1 MRLLVFLLAGGLTAP
16 AAPNAAKVDFNR
28 QIRPLLSDSCFAC
41 HGPDEKRRMAG
52 LRLDEKDSA
61 LKAVTPGNRA
71 ASKLFQ
77 RISHAEASRRM
88 PPKSFDRP
96 LTAAQIELVGRWI
109 DEGAE
114 WQTHWSYAPPKRSVV
129 PEVAAGWARNEIDRF
144 VQARLEK
151 EGLKPSPE
159 ADRATLLRRLTLDLT
174 GLPPTASEVQSFVG
188 DKSPDAYEKAVDRL
202 LRSPHYG
209 EKMAMPWLDVARY
222 ADTHGYHIDSHRDMW
237 PWRDWVIQS
246 FNQNMRFDQF
256 ALWQLAGDLLP
267 NPTREQR
274 LATGFNRNH
283 MINYEGGAIAEEYLT
298 EYIVDRVETTSVAFM
313 GMTMGCARC
322 HDHKYDP
329 ISQRDFYRFF
339 AFFNNVDEKG
349 LDGREGN
356 AKPMLPLPEPSQE
369 TRLTE
374 LRAAIAAREALL
386 PEKEVEAAVAQWA
399 ATASPSVGPSGALA
413 HYEMDGTFSD
423 IAGGYRHARVVT
435 GNPTFSG
442 GIAGQSLNFDGETQV
457 DWFEGGSLQQPL
469 TVSFWLRLGNKLEQ
483 AVLRRSDG
491 QRSFLVRT
499 EEAVSIGDLKRG
511 ARLVVAVNGKTL
523 RTRRY
528 VVQGEFT
535 QIGILS
541 DGPALQIYLN
551 GKPTEVDELQTAS
564 QATAAGPVPWTTG
577 AKSFGMPFRS
587 QLDELRLYQRAL
599 TAAELS
605 ELASEAVVR
614 AILHTPA
621 GKRTKD
627 QKDRLQDF
635 YLTHAAPEG
644 QRKAYAELLELRK
657 SEQMLD
663 KTVVTAM
670 VMTEL
675 PKMRDTYILGRGD
688 YRNKTEKVTPA
699 VPASLPPLPP
709 GLPANRLG
717 LAKWLIDPSHPL
729 TARVTVNRFWQNLF
743 GAGLVETSEDF
754 GSQGAPP
761 THPELL
767 DWLAASFVESG
778 WDVKALQKKIVM
790 SATYR
795 QSAKAT
801 PELTERDPQN
811 RLLARM
817 SRFRLPAEIVR
828 DNALAVSGLL
838 NREIG
843 GRSVYPYQ
851 PPGLWEELAYGDV
864 FSAQTYVPS
873 TGKDL
878 YRRSMYT
885 FWKRTVP
892 PAQMATFDA
901 PDREKCIARRAR
913 TNTPLQALILMND
926 PTYLEAARKLAE
938 RVLSEG
944 GKDAAARIRTAFQLA
959 AARAPQ
965 PAETKLLTQLAQT
978 QSAAY
983 KKDPALAAKLLAIGE
998 SKPNPALAP
1007 AELAA
1012 WTTVTSAIL
1021 NLDEVITKE

>member
-16 AAPNAAKVDFNR
+16 AAPNPAKVDFNR

-52 LRLDEKDSA
+52 LRLDDKDSA

-77 RISHAEASRRM
+77 RISHADTARRM
-88 PPKSFDRP
+88 PPKAFDRP
-96 LTAAQIELVGRWI
+96 LTPAQIELIGRWI
-109 DEGAE
+109 DEGAG
-114 WQTHWSYAPPKRSVV
+114 WQTHWSYAPPKLPAL
-129 PEVAAGWARNEIDRF
+129 PEVPTGWPRNEIDRF
-144 VQARLEK
+144 VLARLDK

-174 GLPPTASEVQSFVG
+174 GLPPTPAEVQAFLT

-237 PWRDWVIQS
+237 PWRDWVIKS
-246 FNQNMRFDQF
+246 FNENMRFDQF

-283 MINYEGGAIAEEYLT
+283 MINFEGGAIPEEYLT

-369 TRLTE
+369 ARLAE

-386 PEKEVEAAVAQWA
+386 PEKDIEAAVAHWA
-399 ATASPSVGPSGALA
+399 ANAAPSAGPNAPLA

-423 IAGGYRHARVVT
+423 ISGAYRHARLIT

-457 DWFEGGSLQQPL
+457 DWFDGASLDAPL
-469 TVSFWLRLGNKLEQ
+469 TVSLWLRPGNKFEQ

-491 QRSFLVRT
+491 QRSFLLRT

-511 ARLVVAVNGKTL
+511 ARLVVSVNGKTL

-535 QIGILS
+535 QIGIVS
-541 DGPALQIYLN
+541 DGPALHMYLN
-551 GKPTEVDELQTAS
+551 GKPTEVDELQPPAQTLA
-564 QATAAGPVPWTTG
+564 ATPWTTG
-577 AKSFGMPFRS
+577 AKSFGLPFRS
-587 QLDELRLYQRAL
+587 QLDDLRLYQRAL
-599 TAAELS
+599 TAAEMS
-605 ELASEAVVR
+605 ELASEAVIR

-621 GKRTKD
+621 AKRTKD

-635 YLTHAAPEG
+635 YLTHAAPDT
-644 QRKAYAELLELRK
+644 QRKAYAELLELRR

-675 PKMRDTYILGRGD
+675 PKMRDTFILGRGD

-717 LAKWLIDPSHPL
+717 LAKWLVDPSHPL

-767 DWLAASFVESG
+767 DWLAATFVESG

-801 PELTERDPQN
+801 PELIERDPQN

-817 SRFRLPAEIVR
+817 SRFRLPAEMVR

-843 GRSVYPYQ
+843 GKSVYPYQ
-851 PPGLWEELAYGDV
+851 PRGLWEELAYGDV
-864 FSAQTYVPS
+864 YSAQTYEPS
-873 TGKDL
+873 KGAGL

-901 PDREKCIARRAR
+901 PDREKCTVRRAR

-938 RVLSEG
+938 RLLTDAA
-944 GKDAAARIRTAFQLA
+944 KDPAARIRLAFQLA
-959 AARAPQ
+959 AARQPQ
-965 PAETKLLTQLAQT
+965 AAESKLLAQLAQS
-978 QSAAY
+978 QLAVY
-983 KKDPALAAKLLAIGE
+983 RKDAALAAKLLALGE
-998 SKPNPALAP
+998 TKPDPALPP